1 VKGRRQVSFLPTTA
15 STEERQYYV
24 SNIKHLKYHQCL
36 GGTGSSASEDWW
48 MTPTMIFTGIGIKND
63 VVVFDAIQNLDEK
76 FGAGGDKVQNYSI
89 LDDGAGID
97 TLTLKL
103 TESQYAAF
111 EAEVAEKLGAIKA
124 GGIDFSDIASICK
137 GWECFKFDVCKS

>member
-1 VKGRRQVSFLPTTA
+1 
-15 STEERQYYV
+15 
-24 SNIKHLKYHQCL
+24 
-36 GGTGSSASEDWW
+36 
-48 MTPTMIFTGIGIKND
+48 MIFTGIGIKND

-124 GGIDFSDIASICK
+124 GGIDFSDIASIFK